1 MIETTAL
8 TAAAL
13 LAVAGVIHAYWA
25 FGGVWPAHDG
35 RTLAKAVTGEKQEQ
49 MPDMA
54 ACLVIFILLT
64 AAAIIVSDRAGLLD
78 LPGPSWV
85 VTVGA
90 WVIVGVL
97 AARGLLGLVTSLWA
111 RRATVYQ
118 RLDVAVYSPL
128 CLVIAALCLPA
139 AIG

>member
-1 MIETTAL
+1 MIEVTAL
-8 TAAAL
+8 IAAVLMAAAGL
-13 LAVAGVIHAYWA
+13 IHAFWA
-25 FGGVWPAHDG
+25 FGGVWPAADG
-35 RTLAKAVTGEKQEQ
+35 RALAKAVTGEKQER

-54 ACLVIFILLT
+54 ACLIVFALLAS
-64 AAAIIVSDRAGLLD
+64 AAVIVSDRAGLLD
-78 LPGPSWV
+78 LPGPNWI

-90 WVIVGVL
+90 WVIVAVL
-97 AARGLLGLVTSLWA
+97 AARGLVGLITSLWA
-111 RRATVYQ
+111 RRATRYQ